1 MSVCRGKN
9 SCRCGAGISAV
20 WSETAFGRLRGG
32 KRGAAGRCRR
42 QGEGTVPMRA
52 KDVGAKRFVRTR
64 SDRNLLKIRDSD
76 RIQTCNLLIRSQVLY
91 SVKLRSHSLIA
102 SANVGYFSGLCKF
115 FADKI
120 YPTRKMALW
129 KSGMSAV
136 AGFCG
141 RWAAEWVRGS
151 HGGKSGSRQGGGA
164 VSRYAGVGRD
174 RPFGTGRNENGRTNV
189 LPFSLKELP
198 VTPV

>member
-42 QGEGTVPMRA
+42 QGGEGTVPMRA
-52 KDVGAKRFVRTR
+52 KDVGAKRFV
-64 SDRNLLKIRDSD
+64 RNLLKIRDSD

-102 SANVGYFSGLCKF
+102 SANVRYFSGLCKF

-120 YPTRKMALW
+120 YPTRKMALR
-129 KSGMSAV
+129 KSGVSAV

-141 RWAAEWVRGS
+141 RWAAERVRGS

-174 RPFGTGRNENGRTNV
+174 RPFGTGRNENGRTFV

>member
-1 MSVCRGKN
+1 M
-9 SCRCGAGISAV
+9 
-20 WSETAFGRLRGG
+20 
-32 KRGAAGRCRR
+32 
-42 QGEGTVPMRA
+42 
-52 KDVGAKRFVRTR
+52 
-64 SDRNLLKIRDSD
+64 
-76 RIQTCNLLIRSQVLY
+76 
-91 SVKLRSHSLIA
+91 A

-141 RWAAEWVRGS
+141 RWAAERVRGS

>member
-42 QGEGTVPMRA
+42 QGGRERYRCGQ
-52 KDVGAKRFVRTR
+52 RTSER

-141 RWAAEWVRGS
+141 RWAAERVRGS

-174 RPFGTGRNENGRTNV
+174 RPFGTGRNENGRTFV

>member
-1 MSVCRGKN
+1 MSVCRG
-9 SCRCGAGISAV
+9 RTLVGAGQGSQR
-20 WSETAFGRLRGG
+20 FGRKRHSAGSVAGRGA
-32 KRGAAGRCRR
+32 RRAGAAGRGGNGTDAGKGRR
-42 QGEGTVPMRA
+42 SEAIRPYPM
-52 KDVGAKRFVRTR
+52 KKKRSR

-141 RWAAEWVRGS
+141 RWAAERVRGS
-151 HGGKSGSRQGGGA
+151 HGGKSGSRQGGERCPA
-164 VSRYAGVGRD
+164 MR
-174 RPFGTGRNENGRTNV
+174 E
-189 LPFSLKELP
+189 
-198 VTPV
+198 

>member
-1 MSVCRGKN
+1 MYSIDIQINGLCCEILKSFTYVLPKN
-9 SCRCGAGISAV
+9 NKKRCNLFSY
-20 WSETAFGRLRGG
+20 
-32 KRGAAGRCRR
+32 
-42 QGEGTVPMRA
+42 TVYA
-52 KDVGAKRFVRTR
+52 NRFC
-64 SDRNLLKIRDSD
+64 DSD

-141 RWAAEWVRGS
+141 RWAAERVRGS

-174 RPFGTGRNENGRTNV
+174 RPFGTGRNENGRTFV